1 MASARSASACGN
13 CPPSRPSERRRP
25 ERHRRPARHAPGRRR
40 QWPRRDPG
48 AAKPGGTPPRRRAPY
63 PGARRVSVLAAC
75 AGLFLAAFLAAT
87 LLPAQSEAVLAGL
100 LLSTD
105 TSPVL
110 LVAVATAG
118 NVTGSLVN
126 YALGRG
132 IERFRDRS
140 WFPVPNRALARAQ
153 GWYARGGRWVLLLS
167 WLPVVGDPL
176 TFVAGVMKE
185 KWWVFLLLVSLGKAS
200 RYVVLAWVVAG

>member
-1 MASARSASACGN
+1 M
-13 CPPSRPSERRRP
+13 
-25 ERHRRPARHAPGRRR
+25 
-40 QWPRRDPG
+40 
-48 AAKPGGTPPRRRAPY
+48 
-63 PGARRVSVLAAC
+63 SVLAAC

-200 RYVVLAWVVAG
+200 RYVVLAWAVAG

>member
-1 MASARSASACGN
+1 M
-13 CPPSRPSERRRP
+13 
-25 ERHRRPARHAPGRRR
+25 
-40 QWPRRDPG
+40 
-48 AAKPGGTPPRRRAPY
+48 
-63 PGARRVSVLAAC
+63 SVLAAC

-100 LLSTD
+100 LLTTD

-110 LVAVATAG
+110 LVAVASAG

-140 WFPVPNRALARAQ
+140 WFPVPGRALARAQ
-153 GWYARGGRWVLLLS
+153 HWYARGGRWVLLLS
-167 WLPVVGDPL
+167 WLPAVGDPL

-200 RYVVLAWVVAG
+200 RYAVLAWAVAG